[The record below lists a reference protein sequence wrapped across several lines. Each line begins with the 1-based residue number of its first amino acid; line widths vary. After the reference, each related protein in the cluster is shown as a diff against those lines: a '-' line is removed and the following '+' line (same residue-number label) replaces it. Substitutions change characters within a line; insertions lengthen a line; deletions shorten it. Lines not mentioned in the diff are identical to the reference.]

1 MLPEELCG
9 IRSPSRSPPG
19 PVNSGSG
26 PGTDFN
32 SSPRASLPQN
42 IHKLKQRAYPRW
54 SLSNTS
60 LETSSNPTGQQ
71 LPHHNLARPSKVLV
85 TWSVES
91 FQDLSPCPQ
100 GSPVPRTLGWG
111 KMVDFVG
118 KNRDNP
124 NTHTCTH
131 TRAHT
136 RTHMHMHADT
146 CTHTCMRTYNPTP
159 CSDAQWC
166 AGISSVQFSQ
176 SVVSDSATPW
186 TAARQASLSI
196 TNSWSLLK
204 LMSIESVMPSNHL
217 VLCRPLLLS
226 PSIFPSIRI
235 FSNESAL
242 RMRWPKYW
250 SCSFNIS
257 PSNEHPG
264 LISLRMD
271 WGDLLAVQGTLKSL
285 LQHHSSKASIL

>member
-1 MLPEELCG
+1 MQPLGVCWGRGGWLLPEELCG

-118 KNRDNP
+118 KNRDTP

-136 RTHMHMHADT
+136 HAHT
-146 CTHTCMRTYNPTP
+146 CTCTQTHAHTRACAHTTQHL
-159 CSDAQWC
+159 AQMPS
-166 AGISSVQFSQ
+166 GVLESVQFSSVSQ
-176 SVVSDSATPW
+176 SCP
-186 TAARQASLSI
+186 
-196 TNSWSLLK
+196 
-204 LMSIESVMPSNHL
+204 
-217 VLCRPLLLS
+217 
-226 PSIFPSIRI
+226 
-235 FSNESAL
+235 
-242 RMRWPKYW
+242 
-250 SCSFNIS
+250 
-257 PSNEHPG
+257 
-264 LISLRMD
+264 
-271 WGDLLAVQGTLKSL
+271 TLQPHG
-285 LQHHSSKASIL
+285 LQHARPPCPSPTPGAYSNSCPSSR